1 MEIINKNS
9 TLWSYLGE
17 NIQGLVKDGEKL
29 LDLANPEGAP
39 VSDYSYLV
47 FPFSK
52 AYEGFLKKLF
62 LDTGV
67 ISEKDFYGDEIRVG
81 RILSPRYRKEHANQF
96 GHMCLKETPKVDLAD
111 TLWNTWH
118 RGRNRVFHYFP
129 HNFRRLTYQEALEI
143 IQELASKMEEATVKC
158 ELQ

>member
-67 ISEKDFYGDEIRVG
+67 ISEKDF
-81 RILSPRYRKEHANQF
+81 
-96 GHMCLKETPKVDLAD
+96 
-111 TLWNTWH
+111 LW
-118 RGRNRVFHYFP
+118 R
-129 HNFRRLTYQEALEI
+129 
-143 IQELASKMEEATVKC
+143 
-158 ELQ
+158 